1 MSRPHG
7 AGVPVG
13 RLSPHVS
20 MGRATIPL
28 LWGAAL
34 GGGPA
39 VWSISHRRRYC
50 SRESTIRPPH
60 PCGLSCGASLLGRRP
75 PPGLCIG
82 SPPWLRVT
90 LAMVPDAAW
99 PGSDQRPWGTAR
111 WVGWVAP
118 VRRTPGV
125 WFVVTR
131 PSAALGAHVCA
142 VSTAPWRLFTS
153 VPDQRVL
160 VCGVCGHLALV
171 HRCARPAWSCARCAW
186 PLGACSPVCVPGV
199 FRA

>member
-1 MSRPHG
+1 M
-7 AGVPVG
+7 
-13 RLSPHVS
+13 S
-20 MGRATIPL
+20 MGRATSPL
-28 LWGAAL
+28 LLRGSSRGRPSRLEYLSPQGLLLPRVYDPSASPLWLELRGLAAWQATPSWTVYRL
-34 GGGPA
+34 A
-39 VWSISHRRRYC
+39 CHR
-50 SRESTIRPPH
+50 
-60 PCGLSCGASLLGRRP
+60 LL
-75 PPGLCIG
+75 
-82 SPPWLRVT
+82 PWLRVS

-142 VSTAPWRLFTS
+142 VSTAPSRLFTS
-153 VPDQRVL
+153 VRDQRVL
-160 VCGVCGHLALV
+160 VCGVCGHFALV

-199 FRA
+199 FRAQCPWPPGAC